1 MSTGHLT
8 ELDACL
14 PIIVNNVSSDIGL
27 TLLSGGINS
36 TSSTR
41 GNSIL
46 PNMRNTSCVLVVTS
60 DLNAVL
66 MGFLDEILYQIRLV
80 VLYFN
85 SRVIQTELVLN
96 DLVYEIG

>member
-1 MSTGHLT
+1 MSTGHLA
-8 ELDACL
+8 ELDASL
-14 PIIVNNVSSDIGL
+14 PIIVNNISSDIRL

-46 PNMRNTSCVLVVTS
+46 PNMRNTSCILVVTS
-60 DLNAVL
+60 NLNTIL
-66 MGFLDEILYQIRLV
+66 MGFLDEILNQIRLV

-85 SRVIQTELVLN
+85 SRVIKTELVLN
-96 DLVYEIG
+96 DLMYEKG

>member
-1 MSTGHLT
+1 MSTGHLAK
-8 ELDACL
+8 LDASL
-14 PIIVNNVSSDIGL
+14 PIIVNNISSDIRL

-36 TSSTR
+36 ISSTR

-60 DLNAVL
+60 DLNTIL

-96 DLVYEIG
+96 DLMYEIC

>member
-1 MSTGHLT
+1 MSTGHLA
-8 ELDACL
+8 ELDASF

-36 TSSTR
+36 TSSAR

-60 DLNAVL
+60 DLNAIL
-66 MGFLDEILYQIRLV
+66 MGFLDEILNQIRLV

-85 SRVIQTELVLN
+85 SRVIQTELILN
-96 DLVYEIG
+96 DLMYEIG